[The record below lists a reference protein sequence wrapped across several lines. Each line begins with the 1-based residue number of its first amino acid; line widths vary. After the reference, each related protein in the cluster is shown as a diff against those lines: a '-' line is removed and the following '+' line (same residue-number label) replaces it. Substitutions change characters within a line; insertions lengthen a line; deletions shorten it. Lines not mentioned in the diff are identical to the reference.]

1 MADAEW
7 AMSEQ
12 KLRGSRIAVI
22 LTFAAV
28 VVLIVWAAFAQL
40 DEVTRGEGKVIPS
53 RQVQVMQSLDGGIVS
68 GDPGQGR
75 PAGEDRPAP
84 PQGVPDPLRVIPAG
98 EPRSVHR
105 PPRQVRPPQRGGQR
119 QGLRA
124 AARTGIKEAPDLV
137 EQERAAYENKR
148 MELDA
153 AVGVARQQL
162 SQRRQELNEVTAKR
176 EQATQSYSLTAKEL
190 EVTRP
195 LAKTGAVSEVELL
208 RLERDV
214 ARYRGERDAAG
225 AQIPR
230 IQAAISEAQ
239 RKIEE
244 VELNL
249 RNQARSELSETNAKL
264 AALSA
269 GSEGLAD
276 RVKQAE
282 IRAPMNGTVKQL
294 FANTVGGVVQP
305 GKEIIEIVPSDD
317 ALLLE
322 ARVQPK
328 DIAFLRPGQPAL
340 VKFTAYDFS
349 IYGGLDATLEQIR
362 RRHHHRRKRQR
373 LLHRAGAHHPQ
384 HHWRRPDAHHPR
396 HGGRG
401 GHPHRQ
407 EIAPHLSD
415 ETRPAGQ
422 GQRPHRALKARTTP
436 IMTTPEPLLLLTDD
450 DLLAQ
455 RWQALAP
462 APLHARGI
470 DGLDAWRAAG
480 HRLVL
485 ADLRCARPARRRCG
499 RARPGNATHRAS
511 SSWPPPRTPTTT
523 RGWRCSTP
531 APAAT
536 ATPTRPSTPCARPS
550 T

>member
-1 MADAEW
+1 MRLVPTFLRPACDALYQRASRGFDRILDGVEKREIHDDSDYLADAEW
-7 AMSEQ
+7 AMAEQ
-12 KLRGSRIAVI
+12 KLRGSRIAVL
-22 LTFAAV
+22 LTCVAV
-28 VVLIVWAAFAQL
+28 LALIVWAAFAPL

-68 GDPGQGR
+68 EILVREGEQVKSGQLLLKVDPTR
-75 PAGEDRPAP
+75 F
-84 PQGVPDPLRVIPAG
+84 VSSLRENRAQY
-98 EPRSVHR
+98 EA
-105 PPRQVRPPQRGGQR
+105 
-119 QGLRA
+119 LLARA
-124 AARTGIKEAPDLV
+124 ARLTALAHEKPFVPPPELIKSAPALV
-137 EQERAAYENKR
+137 EQERSAYEAKR

-162 SQRRQELNEVTAKR
+162 SQRRQELNEVSARR
-176 EQATQSYSLTAKEL
+176 EQATQSYNLTAREL

-244 VELNL
+244 VELNM
-249 RNQARSELSETNAKL
+249 RNQARNELSETNAKL

-328 DIAFLRPGQPAL
+328 DIAFLRPGQPAH

-349 IYGGLDATLEQIR
+349 IYGGLDATLEHI
-362 RRHHHRRKRQR
+362 
-373 LLHRAGAHHPQ
+373 GADTITDDKGNAFYIV
-384 HHWRRPDAHHPR
+384 RV
-396 HGGRG
+396 
-401 GHPHRQ
+401 
-407 EIAPHLSD
+407 
-415 ETRPAGQ
+415 
-422 GQRPHRALKARTTP
+422 RTTQSSIGEAHMP
-436 IMTTPEPLLLLTDD
+436 IIPGMVAEVDILTGKKSLLSYLMKPVLRAKANALTE
-450 DLLAQ
+450 
-455 RWQALAP
+455 R
-462 APLHARGI
+462 
-470 DGLDAWRAAG
+470 
-480 HRLVL
+480 
-485 ADLRCARPARRRCG
+485 
-499 RARPGNATHRAS
+499 
-511 SSWPPPRTPTTT
+511 
-523 RGWRCSTP
+523 
-531 APAAT
+531 
-536 ATPTRPSTPCARPS
+536 
-550 T
+550 